1 MALLKMPPPHGGE
14 LVYRV
19 VKKKDFAEK
28 MAAGAIE
35 YDLKPTTT
43 PDGVPIRHVYREIMS
58 VCYGFFSPVEG
69 SMTQNELESVLK
81 ERRLEN
87 GWVFP
92 YPILFDISEED
103 LKAMDVKEGDRLLLK
118 LKGQPFAVMDVE
130 EIYKINP
137 EDVADRTFGT
147 PEKNP
152 EVVRKAFDAKH
163 PGWLIYK
170 CMNPYVI
177 AGKWTIINEPKFKE
191 PYDRF
196 WLPPAECRAVIKNVK
211 KWRTCIAH
219 QTRNVPHVGHEMLMK
234 CAAFTGDVEPCH
246 GILVNAIIGAK
257 RRGDYPDEAI
267 LEGHEAVNKYNYIK
281 PERHMVTFT
290 LWDMRYGN
298 PIESLLHG
306 VIRQNM
312 GCTHHMFGRDHAAV
326 GDYYDMYATQILWT
340 KGIPS
345 FGFDAPPNEVDK
357 GLKIL
362 PQNMAEF
369 WYCPVCGEIAYSESC
384 GHTKEKQKFS
394 GSFIRGMVAEG
405 IFPPKVIFRPE
416 VYKVIVKWW
425 KVFGYPF
432 VNNKYLEVKN
442 RELEVEVPQMEIPKA

>member
-1 MALLKMPPPHGGE
+1 MALLKPPLPHGGK
-14 LVYRV
+14 LVDRV
-19 VKKKDFAEK
+19 IKKKEKAEK
-28 MAAGAIE
+28 MIAGLPSFE
-35 YDLKPTTT
+35 LKPTTL
-43 PDGVPIRHVYREIMS
+43 PDGTPIRHVYREIMS

-69 SMTQNELESVLK
+69 SMVQNELERVLN
-81 ERRLEN
+81 ERRLLSE
-87 GWVFP
+87 WIFP
-92 YPILFDISEED
+92 YPILFDVSEED
-103 LKAMDVKEGDRLLLK
+103 YKALGVKEGDTLLLM
-118 LKGQPFAVMDVE
+118 LKGQPFAILDIE
-130 EIYKINP
+130 EIYKIDP
-137 EDVADRTFGT
+137 KDVATRTFGT

-152 EVVRKAFDAKH
+152 EVVRVPFDEKH
-163 PGWLIYK
+163 PGYMIYR
-170 CMNPYVI
+170 CHNPVI
-177 AGKWTIINEPKFKE
+177 FGGTYTIVNEPKFKE

-196 WLPPAECRAVIKNVK
+196 WFPPAKCREVLKNEK
-211 KWRTCIAH
+211 KWRTAIAH

-234 CAAFTGDVEPCH
+234 CAAFAGDVEPCH
-246 GILVNAIIGAK
+246 GIIVNAIIGAK

-267 LEGHEAVNKYNYIK
+267 LEGHEAVNKYGYIK

-306 VIRQNM
+306 VIRQNL

-345 FGFDAPPNEVDK
+345 FGFEAPPNEVDY

-369 WYCPVCGEIAYSESC
+369 WYCPICGEIAYSESC
-384 GHTKEKQKFS
+384 GHTDAKQKFS

-432 VNNKYLEVKN
+432 VNKKYLEVKN
-442 RELEVEVPQMEIPKA
+442 KELEVDMPAMEVPKA

>member
-1 MALLKMPPPHGGE
+1 MVKLQMPPPHGGE

-19 VKKKDFAEK
+19 VKKKDIAVN
-28 MAAGAIE
+28 MAAGCQTYE
-35 YDLKPTTT
+35 LKPTTT
-43 PDGVPIRHVYREIMS
+43 PDGTPIRHVYREIMS

-69 SMTQNELESVLK
+69 SMTQNELERVLT
-81 ERRLEN
+81 ERRLES

-103 LKAMDVKEGDRLLLK
+103 LKKLDVKEGDRLLLL
-118 LKGQPFAVMDVE
+118 LKGQPFAVMDIE
-130 EIYKINP
+130 EIYKIDP
-137 EDVADRTFGT
+137 KDVATRTFGT

-152 EVVRKAFDAKH
+152 EVVRKPFDEKH
-163 PGWLIYK
+163 PGWLIYR
-170 CMNPYVI
+170 CMNEYVI

-196 WLPPAECRAVIKNVK
+196 WFPPAECRAIIKNVK

-267 LEGHEAVNKYNYIK
+267 LEGHEAVNKYRYIK

-306 VIRQNM
+306 VIRQNL

-345 FGFDAPPNEVDK
+345 FGFEAPPYEVDK

-362 PQNMAEF
+362 PQNMQEF
-369 WYCPVCGEIAYSESC
+369 WYCPVCGEIAYSGSC
-384 GHTKEKQKFS
+384 GHTKERQKFS

-432 VNNKYLEVKN
+432 VNKKYLEMKN
-442 RELEVEVPQMEIPKA
+442 KELEVDVPPLEIPKA